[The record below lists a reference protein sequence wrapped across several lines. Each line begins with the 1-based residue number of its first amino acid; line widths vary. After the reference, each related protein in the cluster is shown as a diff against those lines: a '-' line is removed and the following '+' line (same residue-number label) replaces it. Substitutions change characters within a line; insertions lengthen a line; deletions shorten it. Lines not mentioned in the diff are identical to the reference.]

1 MSIAFNKKASEMTN
15 RNIGN
20 AIRHA
25 GSACAFMVL
34 LAGCASQAPS
44 NYNVAPVSYQQK
56 HPIVVDA
63 SPTTLDLPVGDERTH
78 LTVGMKS
85 AITGFAKDYR
95 QSGAKGLQILVPS
108 GSSNE
113 VSASH
118 IASHA
123 REILEQGGIRHGHI
137 ALRPYKAHSG
147 HAPGHVRLSFTAIQ
161 ARVASECGVWPTDI
175 GTDFENKN
183 YENFGCA
190 TQSNLAAIVA
200 DPNDIIEPRGQ
211 GAINAERTAVVVG
224 DFEANTAPTVAPVA
238 VSDAF

>member
-1 MSIAFNKKASEMTN
+1 MSIAFNKKASGMTN
-15 RNIGN
+15 RTIGT
-20 AIRHA
+20 AMRHIGCA
-25 GSACAFMVL
+25 SAFMVV
-34 LAGCASQAPS
+34 LAGCAQQAPS
-44 NYNVAPVSYQQK
+44 NLNIAPTTYQQR
-56 HPIVVDA
+56 HPIVVDT
-63 SPTTLDLPVGDERTH
+63 SPTTLDLPVGNERTH

-95 QSGAKGLQILVPS
+95 SSGAKGIQILVPS

-113 VSASH
+113 VSAGH
-118 IASHA
+118 IARHA
-123 REILEQGGIRHGHI
+123 REILEDGGVHHKHI
-137 ALRPYKAHSG
+137 AVRSYTAHSVE
-147 HAPGHVRLSFTAIQ
+147 APGHVRLSFTAVK

-175 GTDFENKN
+175 STGFKNQN

-200 DPNDIIEPRGQ
+200 DPNDLIEPRGR

-224 DFEANTAPTVAPVA
+224 GFEANTAPTVAPVA